1 MSENVTQKN
10 EKYIKL
16 TEDDKKNTMIAL
28 IVLGIMYICI
38 YTIIRRIRIYKE
50 KKSVEEALRQYDL
63 DKKRYIE
70 TGITR

>member
-1 MSENVTQKN
+1 MTENVTQKN

-16 TEDDKKNTMIAL
+16 TQDDKKNTMIAL
-28 IVLGIMYICI
+28 IGLGIMYICI